1 VGKSMEVSLMKLKNI
16 DGISQTTGTCGSW
29 LNHWEN
35 FSGQRKPEF
44 CPAKGC
50 MKIDLVGAH
59 VQKADDPDEK
69 WYIYPLCNTHCN
81 SKSILPLEVSDNFNL
96 VSADKKETCGK

>member
-1 VGKSMEVSLMKLKNI
+1 MKLKNI
-16 DGISQTTGTCGSW
+16 NEMSQTPGACGSW
-29 LNHWEN
+29 LQHWEN

-59 VQKADDPDEK
+59 VQKADGTDDK
-69 WYIYPLCNTHCN
+69 WYIYPLCNTHSN
-81 SKSILPLEVSDNFNL
+81 LKSILPLDVSDNFNL
-96 VSADKKETCGK
+96 VSADKKETCEK

>member
-1 VGKSMEVSLMKLKNI
+1 MKLKNI
-16 DGISQTTGTCGSW
+16 NEMSQTPGACGSW

-35 FSGQRKPEF
+35 FSGQRRPEF

-59 VQKADDPDEK
+59 VQKADGTDDK
-69 WYIYPLCNTHCN
+69 WYIYPLCNTHSN
-81 SKSILPLEVSDNFNL
+81 SKSILPLDASDNFNL
-96 VSADKKETCGK
+96 VSADKKETCEK